1 MAKTTEKP
9 RELIVMLCDHLK
21 QLKGRGSHAV
31 GMSRPFTSDSYVS
44 LEDAT
49 LMFCCAVSQRY
60 GEEPTR
66 RWSDFL
72 PELLLCHPER
82 CEEVLGLI
90 EREQF
95 ESPRYFELAGSS
107 R

>member
-1 MAKTTEKP
+1 MT
-9 RELIVMLCDHLK
+9 LCDHLK
-21 QLKGRGSHAV
+21 QLKGRGPRFA
-31 GMSRPFTSDSYVS
+31 GMSKPFTTDSYVL
-44 LEDAT
+44 LENAT
-49 LMFCCAVSQRY
+49 LMFCCAVSQEY

-66 RWSDFL
+66 RWNDFL
-72 PELLLCHPER
+72 PELLLLHPER

-95 ESPRYFELAGSS
+95 ESPPYFELAGSS